1 MLFCSHIESPAH
13 LGNKKPAWGL
23 WWHNLSS
30 GLWVGGWMGLNPL
43 CHTEITFVTGV
54 PRRPIHR
61 LVDCR
66 LFRMWNGFGTAAC
79 LFSKSVPPRMRRAS
93 CPFSWEHHR
102 LAPHKHIEISG
113 LCCLSESM
121 RMANAEEYC
130 YMFLLLSGP
139 AEIIHDMFDR
149 QSVTFTLLE
158 KKKKVTW
165 FLFAFF

>member
-43 CHTEITFVTGV
+43 CHAEITFVTGV
-54 PRRPIHR
+54 PGRPIHR

-79 LFSKSVPPRMRRAS
+79 LFSKPVPPRMRRAS
-93 CPFSWEHHR
+93 CPFLESTTAW
-102 LAPHKHIEISG
+102 PHTRTWKSTACVVYVNLRG
-113 LCCLSESM
+113 QWTL
-121 RMANAEEYC
+121 RN
-130 YMFLLLSGP
+130 
-139 AEIIHDMFDR
+139 
-149 QSVTFTLLE
+149 SVTSCCCSVVLLRWYMICL
-158 KKKKVTW
+158 K
-165 FLFAFF
+165 